1 MNSDKG
7 KFILDFSYFVK
18 YGFFFLESINNPPKK
33 INMPKA
39 DVSANPYSY
48 EYAEIPKN
56 CVSG

>member
-1 MNSDKG
+1 
-7 KFILDFSYFVK
+7 V
-18 YGFFFLESINNPPKK
+18 ESINNPPKK
-33 INMPKA
+33 INIPKA